1 METKTVVTQNRFKSK
16 WLWAALLAQVVSLL
30 QFTGALEAWGLDI
43 GLVNDVIAGVLQLLV
58 LVGILNNAT
67 DAENW

>member
-1 METKTVVTQNRFKSK
+1 MQNRFKSK
-16 WLWAALLAQVVSLL
+16 WLWAAIIAQIITIL
-30 QFTGALEAWGLDI
+30 QLTGVFEAWGLDI
-43 GLVNDVIAGVLQLLV
+43 GVVNDVVAGLLQLLV

>member
-16 WLWAALLAQVVSLL
+16 WLWAAILSQVVSLL

>member
-1 METKTVVTQNRFKSK
+1 MQNRFKSK
-16 WLWAALLAQVVSLL
+16 WLWAAIVAQIITIL
-30 QFTGALEAWGLDI
+30 QLTGVFEAWGLDI
-43 GLVNDVIAGVLQLLV
+43 GVVNDVVAGLLLLLV